1 MVGDFNKA
9 IVGLE
14 SVAEPRIFSMER
26 QAKDNKII
34 ELNCLNFCCHFI
46 SELMSIFLYYFYS
59 DILYV
64 RILNVTNYN
73 WSEQS
78 YTHSSFNL
86 RDIIGPIYS
95 FILCCI

>member
-14 SVAEPRIFSMER
+14 SVAESRIFSMER

-34 ELNCLNFCCHFI
+34 ELNSLDFCCHFI
-46 SELMSIFLYYFYS
+46 SELMSIFSYYFYS

-64 RILNVTNYN
+64 RILNVTNCN
-73 WSEQS
+73 
-78 YTHSSFNL
+78 
-86 RDIIGPIYS
+86 
-95 FILCCI
+95 